1 MSEMKVIMEN
11 WDKFVVTEE
20 TKITTVGDLRKAIKI
35 YRAKEAG
42 KEAGKMAA
50 DVAIQQVPGIS
61 NIYSLWQGA
70 KDARDIMKKLYG
82 ADDGF
87 KSNTGL
93 DLLNVNDDI
102 SAIVDDNVETAFLN
116 DLIASL
122 ESAQPTDPIPVV
134 DDELQA
140 FLGSKFNQHAVKK

>member
-1 MSEMKVIMEN
+1 MCYSRKSLVI
-11 WDKFVVTEE
+11 
-20 TKITTVGDLRKAIKI
+20 G
-35 YRAKEAG
+35 
-42 KEAGKMAA
+42 
-50 DVAIQQVPGIS
+50 
-61 NIYSLWQGA
+61 
-70 KDARDIMKKLYG
+70 
-82 ADDGF
+82 
-87 KSNTGL
+87 
-93 DLLNVNDDI
+93 NDDI

>member
-1 MSEMKVIMEN
+1 MSEMKSIMEN

-20 TKITTVGDLRKAIKI
+20 TNITTVGDLRKAIDI

-42 KEAGKMAA
+42 KEVGKKAA
-50 DVAIQQVPGIS
+50 EIAVQQIPLLS
-61 NIYSLWQGA
+61 NVYSLWQGA
-70 KDARDIMKKLYG
+70 KDAKDILKKLYG

-93 DLLNVNDDI
+93 DLLNVNDNV
-102 SAIVDDNVETAFLN
+102 SAIVDDNIETAFLN

-122 ESAQPTDPIPVV
+122 EKAQPTDPIPVV

-140 FLGSKFNQHAVKK
+140 FLGSKFKQHTVKK